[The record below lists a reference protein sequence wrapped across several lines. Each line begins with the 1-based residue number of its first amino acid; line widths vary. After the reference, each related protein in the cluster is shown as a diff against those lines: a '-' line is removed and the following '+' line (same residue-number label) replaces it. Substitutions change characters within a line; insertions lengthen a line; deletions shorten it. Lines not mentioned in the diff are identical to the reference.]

1 MNAATME
8 AIHCPVPP
16 PLPRPTSLSRNPP
29 TTAPAMP
36 MMIVTTIPPGS
47 SPGMT
52 HLASTPA
59 ISPTM
64 IQKIIAPSIFAS
76 LLFVD
81 GPRLLGVVVPITSCA
96 QTTCSSH
103 YVQQPLRAAATTCS
117 SQRYEDSTLGHTL
130 KLHWLGTSGRAVM
143 EFGLR
148 ELLALASSGAVGAL
162 IAFGYQKWIKR

>member
-96 QTTCSSH
+96 QT
-103 YVQQPLRAAATTCS
+103 ACS
-117 SQRYEDSTLGHTL
+117 SQRYEDSTLDHTL